1 MNITHKITMRGT
13 MPDGARIQI
22 EDWSAVYPGLS
33 EPYTVAAY
41 PKSRATLAGAFAP
54 KAGESFR
61 AGFTFPTMRAAEAV
75 YNSLVSGAAELRDYA
90 EYLERRDYAP
100 CLG

>member
-1 MNITHKITMRGT
+1 MNTAHKITIRGT
-13 MPDGARIQI
+13 LPDGVHVQI
-22 EDWSAVYPGLS
+22 EDWSAAYPGLS

-54 KAGESFR
+54 KA
-61 AGFTFPTMRAAEAV
+61 AETV
-75 YNSLVSGAAELRDYA
+75 YTALVSGAAELRDYA
-90 EYLERRDYAP
+90 EYLERREYAP